1 MEDEMN
7 KDRKPINKTLTSI
20 GSWLLNGTAI
30 MLSLSTLLYWRVL
43 ESMDRS
49 EINYLVFLAGS

>member
-1 MEDEMN
+1 MN